1 MSRDCWECF
10 TDRLLQDVGMSHKVY
25 AGFSGAQMIFTFV
38 NNDKAACWAG
48 IIKLK
53 NCLQMQV
60 LSAVT
65 ESNLGFHKP
74 NILEIVLLIIF
85 TDSTVVFW
93 KSLHKYFISSS
104 VTY

>member
-1 MSRDCWECF
+1 M
-10 TDRLLQDVGMSHKVY
+10 LLQDVGMSHKVY
-25 AGFSGAQMIFTFV
+25 VGFSVAWMIFTFV
-38 NNDKAACWAG
+38 NNDEAPCWAG
-48 IIKLK
+48 IIKQ

-60 LSAVT
+60 LRAVR

-85 TDSTVVFW
+85 TNSTVLFW
-93 KSLHKYFISSS
+93 KSLHKYFTGSS

>member
-1 MSRDCWECF
+1 
-10 TDRLLQDVGMSHKVY
+10 
-25 AGFSGAQMIFTFV
+25 MILTCV
-38 NNDKAACWAG
+38 NNDEASCWAK

-60 LSAVT
+60 LSAVI
-65 ESNLGFHKP
+65 ENNLGFHES
-74 NILEIVLLIIF
+74 NILRTVLLIIF
-85 TDSTVVFW
+85 TSGTIRFW